1 MIEVGRL
8 VVSAAIY
15 PLDIGE
21 DLLDRPSPLR
31 IQLISVLWMK
41 LIMYRIASCV
51 GFMAYIMGPA
61 MSLVNTRKPRIS
73 YGVQNSRNFVLPSWA
88 EIGPIMAQLTFTPA
102 AIYYIKNQMQEEV
115 IVLDRKVQDLEQSI
129 ANSTSDYQEKQNEI
143 AGDFSKDMRT
153 AVTAYQK
160 LYGGTSAKVT
170 SVIMN
175 ESNRAAFRDEIE
187 SSIMKLQDV
196 AGLISELKKGG
207 NSLRS
212 DVENSIQFM
221 RDTTDMLLNQQKL
234 QGKITLYLLLR
245 LIESGLHSSNIS

>member
-1 MIEVGRL
+1 
-8 VVSAAIY
+8 
-15 PLDIGE
+15 
-21 DLLDRPSPLR
+21 
-31 IQLISVLWMK
+31 
-41 LIMYRIASCV
+41 
-51 GFMAYIMGPA
+51 MGPV
-61 MSLVNTRKPRIS
+61 MSLVHVKKPSISHSVKNTRI
-73 YGVQNSRNFVLPSWA
+73 FVLPSWA
-88 EIGPIMAQLTFTPA
+88 ELGPIMAQLTFTPA

-115 IVLDRKVQDLEQSI
+115 KVLDRKVQELEQSM
-129 ANSTSDYQEKQNEI
+129 ADSTSEMNEKQSEI
-143 AGDFSKDMRT
+143 AEEFSNDMRS

-212 DVENSIQFM
+212 DVETSIQFM
-221 RDTTDMLLNQQKL
+221 RDTTDMLLNQQKI
-234 QGKITLYLLLR
+234 QGKLM
-245 LIESGLHSSNIS
+245 LICI

>member
-1 MIEVGRL
+1 
-8 VVSAAIY
+8 
-15 PLDIGE
+15 
-21 DLLDRPSPLR
+21 
-31 IQLISVLWMK
+31 MK
-41 LIMYRIASCV
+41 LIFYRIASCV
-51 GFMAYIMGPA
+51 GFVVYIMGPV
-61 MSLVNTRKPRIS
+61 MSLVHVKKPRIS
-73 YGVQNSRNFVLPSWA
+73 HCVKNTRIFVLPSWA
-88 EIGPIMAQLTFTPA
+88 ELGPIMAQLTFTPA

-115 IVLDRKVQDLEQSI
+115 KVLDRKVQELEQSM
-129 ANSTSDYQEKQNEI
+129 ADSTSEINEKQSEI
-143 AGDFSKDMRT
+143 AEEFSNDMRS

-212 DVENSIQFM
+212 DVETSIQFM
-221 RDTTDMLLNQQKL
+221 RDTTDMLLNQQKI
-234 QGKITLYLLLR
+234 QGR
-245 LIESGLHSSNIS
+245 LMIIYA